1 MYYNSNMEIKKA
13 VNYGLDIL
21 KLVIIAL
28 AIVIPIRLLVFQ
40 PFVVKGQSMEPNY
53 HSADYLIIDEL
64 SYKLNEPKRGDVIV
78 FKYPKN
84 PSVKYIKRIIGLPGE
99 TVEIQDANILITD
112 ASGKTRQLDESLYL
126 PMSVIETWSKN
137 IDMKPLTL
145 KSNEFFVLGD
155 NRNYSSDSRIW
166 GPVPFANIVGK
177 TMFRASPAE
186 TFAEDLNPTY

>member
-1 MYYNSNMEIKKA
+1 MEIKKA

>member
-1 MYYNSNMEIKKA
+1 MEIKKA

-21 KLVIIAL
+21 KLVVIAL

-53 HSADYLIIDEL
+53 HSADYLIIDEI
-64 SYKLNEPKRGDVIV
+64 SYRLNAPHRGDVIV

-99 TVEIQDANILITD
+99 TVEIKNARILITD
-112 ASGKTRQLDESLYL
+112 ITGKTRELDESVYL
-126 PMSVIETWSKN
+126 PMSVIDSWNKN

-145 KSNEFFVLGD
+145 GSTEFFVLGD

-166 GPVPFANIVGK
+166 GPVPFQNIVGK
-177 TMFRASPAE
+177 TLFRASPTE
-186 TFAEDLNPTY
+186 TFANDLNSPY